1 MDTQS
6 EAHTRR
12 PTAGRSSRLLPPAGS
27 WRAAFWQHPIAFWPL
42 WWLFRHQKNL
52 NQVGIGH
59 RSAPGSFLF
68 PANPH
73 WPAYYY
79 LPPVNHTRSHP
90 HYLSPLYLPVRPHR
104 SPQVPPGCSAAAPTC
119 VWGWAA
125 PARGHLG
132 CPHGPPRAAQQAAPP
147 HSRAA
152 APAAAARRR
161 RHGTPGSPPAPP
173 PAPP

>member
-52 NQVGIGH
+52 NQVDIGH

-73 WPAYYY
+73 WPIYSIIDY
-79 LPPVNHTRSHP
+79 LKEQTA
-90 HYLSPLYLPVRPHR
+90 LPTLTLTVTQ
-104 SPQVPPGCSAAAPTC
+104 QV
-119 VWGWAA
+119 
-125 PARGHLG
+125 
-132 CPHGPPRAAQQAAPP
+132 CPMY
-147 HSRAA
+147 
-152 APAAAARRR
+152 
-161 RHGTPGSPPAPP
+161 
-173 PAPP
+173 